1 MIASS
6 TDIAVAA
13 AFLERWSPDEHA
25 EVRAMLT
32 RLARDLVTELPLE
45 RAVQGS

>member
-1 MIASS
+1 VLRPK
-6 TDIAVAA
+6 AVI
-13 AFLERWSPDEHA
+13 LERWSPDAHA

-45 RAVQGS
+45 PSGRLS